1 MRARQTRTAAGAMAV
16 LLCSAIGA
24 AQADLPADL
33 SAMVETERE
42 FARTAL
48 VKGVRDAFLDFFSD
62 DAIAFAPD
70 PISAKE
76 RLRSRPA
83 QPPSVQELKW
93 EPRTGDVA
101 SSGDVGWLTGPAIFL
116 NRAAARPA
124 PQHSNYLSIW
134 RKQPD
139 GLWRVFIDLGI
150 QVPEP
155 VAYQPGFTRFP
166 FANRYRGPEGR
177 TAAAGALLAADRELN
192 EDVSMS
198 GSARAYTTRLT
209 GTSRLNRNG
218 SVPVVGREAIADW
231 LAQNTPAFTA
241 RSTASDASTAG
252 DLGYTYGTYEVR
264 GEKAE
269 TGAYLR
275 IWTREEG
282 GRWWVVVDSTQKR

>member
-1 MRARQTRTAAGAMAV
+1 MGGRQTRSAAGAMAV
-16 LLCSAIGA
+16 LLCSAIA
-24 AQADLPADL
+24 VAQADLPADL
-33 SAMVETERE
+33 KVMVETERE

-101 SSGDVGWLTGPAIFL
+101 SSGDVGWLTGPATFL
-116 NRAAARPA
+116 NRAAASPA
-124 PQHSNYLSIW
+124 PQYSNYLSIW

-139 GLWRVFIDLGI
+139 GRWRVFIDLGI

-155 VAYQPGFTRFP
+155 AAYQPGFTRFA

-177 TAAAGALLAADRELN
+177 TAAAGTLLAADRELN
-192 EDVSMS
+192 EDVSRN
-198 GSARAYTTRLT
+198 GSARAYTARLT
-209 GTSRLNRNG
+209 SGSRLNRNG
-218 SVPVVGREAIADW
+218 SVPVVGREPIANW

-241 RSTASDASTAG
+241 RSSASDASTAG
-252 DLGYTYGTYEVR
+252 DLGYTYGTYELT
-264 GEKAE
+264 GEKTE
-269 TGAYLR
+269 TGTYLR

-282 GRWWVVVDSTQKR
+282 GRWWVVVDTTQKR